1 MFRAAA
7 ARPSIRQATERNER
21 MSLSLFRRTPILD
34 EFSRM
39 RDEMNRMFGNYVGEG
54 LSPLQAGTNRLE
66 GWIPPVDVSETDDEI
81 LVRAE
86 IPGIAARDLEITIT
100 GNTLS
105 ISGKKE
111 EKEEMEQEDFHRC
124 ERRFGAFRRVIELPE
139 SADSERVS
147 ADSDNGVISVRVAK
161 KPGQRAKR
169 IEVKPTSRRVPVP
182 G

>member
-1 MFRAAA
+1 M
-7 ARPSIRQATERNER
+7 N
-21 MSLSLFRRTPILD
+21 LSLFRRTPILD
-34 EFSRM
+34 EFARM
-39 RDEMNRMFGNYVGEG
+39 RQDMDRMLGSYMGEG
-54 LSPLQAGTNRLE
+54 IAPFEPGATRLE

-81 LVRAE
+81 LIRAE

-100 GNTLS
+100 GNILT

-111 EKEEMEQEDFHRC
+111 EKEEMEQEDFYRC

-139 SADSERVS
+139 TADSDRVQ

-169 IEVKPTSRRVPVP
+169 IEVKPTSRRVAVP